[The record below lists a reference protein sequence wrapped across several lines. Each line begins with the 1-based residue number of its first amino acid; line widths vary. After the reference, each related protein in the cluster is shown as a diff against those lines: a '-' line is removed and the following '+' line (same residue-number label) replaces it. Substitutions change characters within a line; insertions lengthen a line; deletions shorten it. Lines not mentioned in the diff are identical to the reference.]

1 MTTERAGYVLHRA
14 LVYGCATHPFVQL
27 RDIAA
32 KLDNLGHNRGIE
44 PNSRTV
50 PAILK
55 LLIATGM
62 MNYFSLRDIMP
73 DWCNMI

>member
-62 MNYFSLRDIMP
+62 N
-73 DWCNMI
+73 